1 MTFLPKHRRLRAREV
16 PCTRE
21 QIDCGMIVAFWHG
34 LTGSS
39 SQVNYARGLN
49 SKFSKEVYCDFEI
62 YKAPNSMSEDGRY
75 QTPTMSGTTN
85 PNFNFSQQVTWQSV
99 DADVVQQLTTG
110 STYFHLW
117 GLQDDKS
124 GDSGPVKRKMLSVAE
139 AEALGSDLKR
149 AQDDLKKFENVLY
162 KINDACCGAASA
174 KEASEDFLLQI
185 ADSMAESGLDVTR
198 LTELAGT
205 VGPLGG
211 DGGGG
216 GGGGGAND
224 SEVASLK
231 AKIVELE
238 AKGAAVSAAPTAT
251 PDAEHERMLAE
262 KLDEIKKKEE
272 ELVKMTAMKIELE
285 NKVKEGEA
293 KEAEL
298 KAKLDKAMDPS
309 NPHEAML
316 MEEKNKL
323 EIELKMVKEDREK
336 REGEKKDIQG
346 QLDKVRMELMEAKT
360 KANAGC
366 SSACAIM

>member
-1 MTFLPKHRRLRAREV
+1 L
-16 PCTRE
+16 
-21 QIDCGMIVAFWHG
+21 
-34 LTGSS
+34 
-39 SQVNYARGLN
+39 QVNYARGLN

-139 AEALGSDLKR
+139 AEALSSDMKK
-149 AQDDLKKFENVLY
+149 AQDDLQKFENVLY

-174 KEASEDFLLQI
+174 KEASEGFLLQI

-211 DGGGG
+211 GGGG
-216 GGGGGAND
+216 GGGGGEGAND
-224 SEVASLK
+224 AEVASLK
-231 AKIVELE
+231 AKIAELE
-238 AKGAAVSAAPTAT
+238 AKGAAAPAAPAAT
-251 PDAEHERMLAE
+251 PDAEHEMMLAA
-262 KLDEIKKKEE
+262 KLEEIKKKEE

-285 NKVKEGEA
+285 GKVKEGEA

-316 MEEKNKL
+316 IEEKNKL

-336 REGEKKDIQG
+336 REVEKKDIQE
-346 QLDKVRMELMEAKT
+346 QLDKTRMELIEAKT